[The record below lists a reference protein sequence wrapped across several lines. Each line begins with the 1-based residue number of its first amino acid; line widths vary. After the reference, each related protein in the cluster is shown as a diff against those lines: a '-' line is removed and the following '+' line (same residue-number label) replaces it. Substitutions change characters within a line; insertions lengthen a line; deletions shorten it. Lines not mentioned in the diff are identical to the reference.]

1 MKGHIKINPNAS
13 SDKNVDVRLVDNTL
27 WLTEKQ
33 IAELF
38 QIERSTV
45 SKQIKSIFEEGEL
58 DSLTTEKQVKS
69 EHCENMVQVYNLELI
84 ISLSFRV
91 KSLEGIA
98 IRRKFNEIILDHFKK
113 INATKSPKLLKH
125 EDLQELVAL

>member
-58 DSLTTEKQVKS
+58 DPLTTEKQVKS

-98 IRRKFNEIILDHFKK
+98 IRRKFNEIIKDYFVK
-113 INATKSPKLLKH
+113 INASKSHKMLKH
-125 EDLQELVAL
+125 EDLKELVAL